1 MEKSKNYHFHYTLTG
16 NKTQPIIL
24 LLHGFTGNNQDFSS
38 VISLLSQKYCCLAVD
53 LPGHGQTRVNGDE
66 SCYNMLNTA
75 QALIHLLD
83 DLQIDKCFL
92 LGYSMGGRLAL
103 YMTLHF
109 PDRFEKVV
117 LESASPG
124 LKTEKDRS
132 HRIQSDLDTAQNLE
146 NSNIKNFLYN
156 WYDRPLF
163 QSLKKSPNFD
173 RLIEARLANNP
184 IELAKSL
191 RNMGT
196 GNQPSLWA
204 QLAQNQIPLLLLV
217 GEYDNKFTTINTE
230 IASLC
235 PAATLNIIPKTG
247 HNIHFENLDKFVEVV
262 RQFYDSRVVR
272 NRVFCEKYSS

>member
-1 MEKSKNYHFHYTLTG
+1 MDKSKSYQFHYSLT
-16 NKTQPIIL
+16 NNRNQPLIL
-24 LLHGFTGNNQDFSS
+24 LLHGFTGDCQDFSPI
-38 VISLLSQKYCCLAVD
+38 ISLLSKSYCCLAVD
-53 LPGHGQTRVNGDE
+53 LPGHGKTKVNGDE
-66 SCYNMLNTA
+66 SCYNMSNTA

-83 DLQIDKCFL
+83 DLQIDKCLL

-109 PDRFEKVV
+109 SDRFEKVV

-124 LKTEKDRS
+124 LMTAKDRS
-132 HRIQSDLDTAQNLE
+132 HRLESDSHTAQKLE
-146 NSNIKNFLYN
+146 NSNLKEFLLS

-163 QSLKKSPNFD
+163 QSLKKSPNFH
-173 RLIEARLANNP
+173 RLIEARLVNNA

-217 GEYDNKFTTINTE
+217 GAYDDKFKTINTE

-235 PAATLNIIPKTG
+235 PAASFQIVPKAG
-247 HNIHFENLDKFVEVV
+247 HNIHFENIDKFVEVV
-262 RQFYDSRVVR
+262 RQFYD
-272 NRVFCEKYSS
+272 